1 MSDPIHHEC
10 GVAMVRLKKDLAYYK
25 DKYDTCMWGFQRLY
39 LLMEKQHN
47 RGQDGVGIGCCKLDM
62 PLGAPYL
69 FRARNAKRDS
79 LIKLMEEQI
88 KSITKLERQGRLD
101 PDDPESFKRNFEFG
115 GEVLLGHLRYGTSGT
130 FGEGG
135 CHPYVRRT
143 NYKTKTMMVLGNF
156 NMTNARDLN
165 HHLIDR
171 GQHPVFDTDT
181 QTVLEEIGYHLD
193 EAHDAI
199 YRRERDKGT
208 PGKEIPAIIAEE
220 IDISRILRKCG
231 EIWDGGYS
239 IAGVIGNGD
248 AFVLRD
254 PTGIRPCFYYEDEE
268 VIAFASERVPLMTV
282 FNAPIEAVKELPA
295 GHVGM
300 MDHRGG
306 LEIREFAT
314 PREQYPCSFERI
326 YFSRGNDP
334 DIYRERM
341 KLGENLVPRV
351 FERIEDDF
359 DKTVFSFIP
368 NTAEIAYYGMMHGLR
383 KLRRDQVKAEIV
395 KAAAEGLLDE
405 DAIDKLILK
414 SWPRG
419 EKIAHKD
426 IKLRTF
432 IAQEKGRDQM
442 VSHVYDVTYGQIAP
456 DETLV
461 VIDDSIVR
469 GTTLKDSII
478 KILSRLNPK
487 KIMVVSTAPQ
497 IRYPDCYGI
506 DMSHL
511 GKFIVFQA
519 AVNLLER
526 DGKHNLLTDIYYQC
540 IEELKKPV
548 EEMTNPVKA
557 VYEGF
562 TQEEISA
569 EISRMVTPED
579 IPWKGEVEVIYQTVE
594 DMHDAIPVHNGDWY
608 FTGNY
613 PTPGG
618 YKVVNQAF
626 VGYMDKSGERPY
638 DILL

>member
-79 LIKLMEEQI
+79 LIKLMEQQI

-143 NYKTKTMMVLGNF
+143 NYTTKTMMVLGNF

-254 PTGIRPCFYYEDEE
+254 PTGIRPCFYYEDDE

-626 VGYMDKSGERPY
+626 VGYIDKSGERPY

>member
-1 MSDPIHHEC
+1 
-10 GVAMVRLKKDLAYYK
+10 
-25 DKYDTCMWGFQRLY
+25 
-39 LLMEKQHN
+39 
-47 RGQDGVGIGCCKLDM
+47 
-62 PLGAPYL
+62 
-69 FRARNAKRDS
+69 
-79 LIKLMEEQI
+79 
-88 KSITKLERQGRLD
+88 
-101 PDDPESFKRNFEFG
+101 
-115 GEVLLGHLRYGTSGT
+115 
-130 FGEGG
+130 
-135 CHPYVRRT
+135 
-143 NYKTKTMMVLGNF
+143 MMVLGNF

-208 PGKEIPAIIAEE
+208 EGRLIPDIISEE
-220 IDISRILRKCG
+220 IDISRIISKCA

-239 IAGVIGNGD
+239 IAGVVGNGD
-248 AFVLRD
+248 GFVLRD
-254 PTGIRPCFYYEDEE
+254 PTGIRPCFYYENDE

-282 FNAPIEAVKELPA
+282 FNADMEEVRELPP
-295 GHVGM
+295 GHIGV

-306 LEIREFAT
+306 FELKPFTE
-314 PREQYPCSFERI
+314 PREHHPCSFERI

-341 KLGENLVPRV
+341 RLGENLVPQII
-351 FERIEDDF
+351 ERIDEDLDN
-359 DKTVFSFIP
+359 TVFSFIP

-383 KLRRDQVKAEIV
+383 KYRRDQVKEQILE
-395 KAAAEGLLDE
+395 AAKSGTLNEE
-405 DAIDKLILK
+405 TIDKLILQ

-442 VSHVYDVTYGQIAP
+442 VSHVYDVTYNQVKP

-461 VIDDSIVR
+461 VLDDSIVR

-526 DGKHNLLTDIYYQC
+526 SGRHNLLTDIYYRC
-540 IEELKKPV
+540 LEELKKPV
-548 EEMTNPVKA
+548 GKMENPVKA
-557 VYEGF
+557 VYEDF
-562 TQEEISA
+562 SEEDLSA

-579 IPWKGEVEVIYQTVE
+579 VAWKGEVEVIYQTV
-594 DMHDAIPVHNGDWY
+594 DAMHEAIPHHNGDWY
-608 FTGNY
+608 FTGDY
-613 PTPGG
+613 PTDGG

-638 DILL
+638 DMLL

>member
-88 KSITKLERQGRLD
+88 KSITKLERRGRLD

-143 NYKTKTMMVLGNF
+143 NYTTKTMMVLGNF